1 MVLISINSELYK
13 KRWSVLT
20 AVCFIALCFYL
31 ANNDFS
37 QEIAPE
43 VAHVDI
49 TIGTASSEQVK
60 LALTTFDRFQKY
72 VRDSEGSLAAKPG
85 LGHPEGC
92 GAYAGVDTLSSV
104 RHGTYSTTLEGVH
117 WFLALRSEN
126 L

>member
-13 KRWSVLT
+13 KRWSVFT

-31 ANNDFS
+31 ANDDFT
-37 QEIAPE
+37 QGIAPPVE
-43 VAHVDI
+43 VAEI
-49 TIGTASSEQVK
+49 GMTIVPASSERQVK

-92 GAYAGVDTLSSV
+92 DAHAGVSRV
-104 RHGTYSTTLEGVH
+104 V
-117 WFLALRSEN
+117 
-126 L
+126 